1 MARNSRQAFTV
12 VELLVVIA
20 IIGVLMA
27 LMLPGV
33 QFVRESA
40 RKTQCANH
48 LRQIGIGFHQ
58 HNAQWEYFPNAGL
71 HWTEVRQMSASHVPH
86 DFRRQHWGWAY
97 QVLPYLE
104 EIKPHLATLGDP
116 EVLLVS
122 PRDGQPYVIVWNIDV
137 ENAPTDPPTIYAF
150 EKVGAEG
157 KRYVLS
163 TLDIAPVND
172 AEFTQLKV
180 AALK

>member
-1 MARNSRQAFTV
+1 MAALTLGAGCGERP
-12 VELLVVIA
+12 IA
-20 IIGVLMA
+20 NL
-27 LMLPGV
+27 
-33 QFVRESA
+33 ED
-40 RKTQCANH
+40 T
-48 LRQIGIGFHQ
+48 
-58 HNAQWEYFPNAGL
+58 
-71 HWTEVRQMSASHVPH
+71 
-86 DFRRQHWGWAY
+86 RRLGAIQYAY
-97 QVLPYLE
+97 QEAIRNLRRPPRGLE
-104 EIKPHLATLGDP
+104 EIKPHLATIGDP

-172 AEFTQLKV
+172 AEFSQLKV
-180 AALK
+180 AQLK